1 MPYILASYL
10 TSCRDTTRHQTLF
23 TILVMGVVVYISRFK
38 SMVCISE
45 HWIKC
50 IHSTSSIA
58 KVAVTYYTIQACQ
71 HAQYIELTQIQP
83 HNKWAE
89 FYTQFR
95 RYVWCIMCTY
105 SLSWYIITDYVCQVF
120 YLKKKTNCLIVIII
134 CIFAAAAQCY
144 INVMWVILVTAWI
157 SSNLW
162 LFNFWCV

>member
-1 MPYILASYL
+1 MYIIYMYVCETISALFIHMQYQLYSYAHINYYNDAILASYL

-120 YLKKKTNCLIVIII
+120 YLKKKLTV
-134 CIFAAAAQCY
+134 
-144 INVMWVILVTAWI
+144 
-157 SSNLW
+157 
-162 LFNFWCV
+162 